1 MIQFRRTTPKGT
13 QPDGTIAPRRRRRR
27 PTVTSYRR
35 TPGPATTR
43 AGIRRR
49 IVRAIAIE
57 HRTTPR
63 RVNKALKRR
72 HPWALH
78 SFTRQYA
85 NMVAGR

>member
-1 MIQFRRTTPKGT
+1 MIQSRRTTPKGT
-13 QPDGTIAPRRRRRR
+13 QPDGTIAPRRR

-72 HPWALH
+72 QPWALH